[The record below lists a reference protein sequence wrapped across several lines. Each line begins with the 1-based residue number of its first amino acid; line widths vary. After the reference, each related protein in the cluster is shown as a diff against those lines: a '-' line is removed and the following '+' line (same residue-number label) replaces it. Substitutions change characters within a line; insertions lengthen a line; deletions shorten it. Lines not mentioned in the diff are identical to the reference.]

1 MYRNLKT
8 PAENTS
14 KEYKRQ
20 LNKTGK
26 FPVIKHK
33 ENVIIESATIHRY
46 IWDVY
51 DKDELLI
58 PKSDRLQRAKVEA
71 LLDYNGNTVN
81 PTISRL
87 FYELFLYPK
96 LLGQESPSEEVTKE
110 IIDNALAQFTRLD
123 EILSSSTYLAGD
135 IFSVADIQIFN
146 EIYQAVVCKLIEID
160 PDKFVHLKKWYD
172 TIFDDPIVQEIHQEV
187 LKIKKVMFG

>member
-1 MYRNLKT
+1 M
-8 PAENTS
+8 
-14 KEYKRQ
+14 
-20 LNKTGK
+20 
-26 FPVIKHK
+26 
-33 ENVIIESATIHRY
+33 
-46 IWDVY
+46 
-51 DKDELLI
+51 I